1 MSDSSQPKIS
11 SIDLPLPSK
20 SIDDILKDCMIVASG
35 ASSDTITITSSDM
48 SSYSYSTAYD
58 IGGNIN
64 TITIPNAAAQPT
76 YSIGSS
82 GISTI
87 TLNGLDATNFTY
99 DFHKEWQNCFPQW
112 TRVQD
117 MCDKYP
123 GLKIAFENF
132 KVFYEMVKDDYDNPT
147 PKK

>member
-11 SIDLPLPSK
+11 SIDLPLTSK
-20 SIDDILKDCMIVASG
+20 SIDEILKDCMIG
-35 ASSDTITITSSDM
+35 ATGSSSDTITITPSDL
-48 SSYSYSTAYD
+48 SYSYATAYD
-58 IGGNIN
+58 TGGN
-64 TITIPNAAAQPT
+64 TITISGAAAQPT
-76 YSIGSS
+76 YSLGSS

-87 TLNGLDATNFTY
+87 TLNSVDTSSFTY

>member
-11 SIDLPLPSK
+11 SIDLPLTSK
-20 SIDDILKDCMIVASG
+20 SIDEILKDCMIG
-35 ASSDTITITSSDM
+35 ATGSASDTITITPSDL
-48 SSYSYSTAYD
+48 SYSYATAYD
-58 IGGNIN
+58 IGGN
-64 TITIPNAAAQPT
+64 TITISGAAAQPT
-76 YSIGSS
+76 YSLGSS
-82 GISTI
+82 GLSTI
-87 TLNGLDATNFTY
+87 TLNSVDTSSFTY

-117 MCDKYP
+117 MCEQYP

>member
-1 MSDSSQPKIS
+1 MSNSSQPKIS
-11 SIDLPLPSK
+11 SIDLPTIK
-20 SIDDILKDCMIVASG
+20 SIDDILKDCMISTSATG
-35 ASSDTITITSSDM
+35 SDTITITTDGDM
-48 SSYSYSTAYD
+48 SYSYSDTY
-58 IGGNIN
+58 NSIN
-64 TITIPNAAAQPT
+64 TISLPSISIDGQPT
-76 YSIGSS
+76 YSLGSGS
-82 GISTI
+82 PTTI
-87 TLNGLDATNFTY
+87 TLNGVDTSHFTY

-117 MCDKYP
+117 MCKEYP

>member
-1 MSDSSQPKIS
+1 MSNSSRQQTSLEDFPNTR
-11 SIDLPLPSK
+11 
-20 SIDDILKDCMIVASG
+20 SIDDILKDCITIVSG
-35 ASSDTITITSSDM
+35 ASSDTITVTPSDM
-48 SSYSYSTAYD
+48 SYNYTTAYD
-58 IGGNIN
+58 LGSNN
-64 TITIPNAAAQPT
+64 VTISGAGAQST

-87 TLNGLDATNFTY
+87 TLNGIDASSYSFNLPQ
-99 DFHKEWQNCFPQW
+99 EWVGCFPDW
-112 TRVQD
+112 DKVED
-117 MCDKYP
+117 MCKEYP

>member
-1 MSDSSQPKIS
+1 MSNSSQPTIS
-11 SIDLPLPSK
+11 SIDLSNTK
-20 SIDDILKDCMIVASG
+20 SIDDILKECMTIASG
-35 ASSDTITITSSDM
+35 SSCDTITISPSDM
-48 SSYSYSTAYD
+48 SYNYTVAGAPS
-58 IGGNIN
+58 
-64 TITIPNAAAQPT
+64 T

-87 TLNGLDATNFTY
+87 TLNGIDASNYSFNLPQ
-99 DFHKEWQNCFPQW
+99 EWIGCFPDW
-112 TRVQD
+112 NRVED
-117 MCDKYP
+117 MCKEYP

>member
-1 MSDSSQPKIS
+1 MSDSSQPTIS
-11 SIDLPLPSK
+11 SIDLPSTK
-20 SIDDILKDCMIVASG
+20 SIDDILKDCMTIASS
-35 ASSDTITITSSDM
+35 ASSDTITITPSDM
-48 SSYSYSTAYD
+48 SYSYTTAYD
-58 IGGNIN
+58 IGGNN
-64 TITIPNAAAQPT
+64 VTIASAGAQPT

-87 TLNGLDATNFTY
+87 TLNGIDASSYSFNLPQ
-99 DFHKEWQNCFPQW
+99 EWVGCFPDW
-112 TRVQD
+112 DRVED
-117 MCDKYP
+117 MCKEYP

>member
-1 MSDSSQPKIS
+1 MSNSSQPTIS
-11 SIDLPLPSK
+11 SIDLPNTR
-20 SIDDILKDCMIVASG
+20 SIDDILKDCITITSS
-35 ASSDTITITSSDM
+35 ASSDTITVTPSDM
-48 SSYSYSTAYD
+48 SYTYSTAYD
-58 IGGNIN
+58 INSNNVTFSGAG
-64 TITIPNAAAQPT
+64 AQST

-87 TLNGLDATNFTY
+87 TLNGIDASSYSFNLPQ
-99 DFHKEWQNCFPQW
+99 EWVDCFPDW
-112 TRVQD
+112 HRVED
-117 MCDKYP
+117 MCKEYP

>member
-11 SIDLPLPSK
+11 SIDLPLTSK
-20 SIDDILKDCMIVASG
+20 SIDDILKDCMITASG
-35 ASSDTITITSSDM
+35 AASDTITITPSDM
-48 SSYSYSTAYD
+48 SYSYNTTYDFGGSLSTVTVA
-58 IGGNIN
+58 G
-64 TITIPNAAAQPT
+64 AAAQPT

-87 TLNGLDATNFTY
+87 TLTSGEISPIY

-117 MCDKYP
+117 MCEQYP